1 MQVPTNEELPNH
13 YQSLSTSSLWKDNDI
28 YLIHLVCPDNRSLSK
43 VHTIHETVYDVLID
57 SCNRLKLTDP
67 SIFSLAVNENNEY
80 KFISPKKKLVKVLL
94 KEAIVTS
101 KQAQELYLKNVL
113 FDGNIKTCR
122 LYLRIKLF
130 HNDLNNIDSSCL
142 YYYYQQVKLDL
153 LKYQNWLNI
162 NDYNNIFHKNAAKSI
177 FLNYGLS
184 SVNYL
189 NRNAIKIHLHMPK
202 CEITE
207 ESPRII
213 ASILEKMLSGSEEGK
228 PSPDDK
234 NDNLFH
240 NKRKIYSLSIPGAL
254 ADDAHY
260 IDSNIMLSFLYDATK
275 IPFYGMHFYDVILID
290 TAQSQNI
297 LSKVGIGPHGVLVFS
312 TSDYTAWL
320 YLMKLGLNEISKFT
334 HSKDILG
341 IHETSSRKSYNFR
354 CINEKE
360 AKYLFKHF
368 TEIKQFHYTDEY
380 YHNNRSKLNNDSGAR
395 SSIIQ
400 LSRFA
405 AAVVM
410 SPIIGKKM
418 NSVHNA

>member
-1 MQVPTNEELPNH
+1 MQVPTKEDLPNY

-43 VHTIHETVYDVLID
+43 VHTIHETFYDVLID
-57 SCNRLKLTDP
+57 SCDRLELNDP
-67 SIFSLAVNENNEY
+67 SIFGLAVNENNEF
-80 KFISPKKKLVKVLL
+80 KFISPKKRLVKILL

-130 HNDLNNIDSSCL
+130 HTDFKNLDSSCL

-162 NDYNNIFHKNAAKSI
+162 NDYNHIFHKNAAKSI
-177 FLNYGLS
+177 FLNYGLN

-189 NRNAIKIHLHMPK
+189 NSRTIKIHLHMPK

-207 ESPRII
+207 ESPRIV

-228 PSPDDK
+228 PSPNDT
-234 NDNLFH
+234 NDNLLH
-240 NKRKIYSLSIPGAL
+240 SKRKISSLSIPGAL
-254 ADDAHY
+254 VDDEYY
-260 IDSNIMLSFLYDATK
+260 IDPNIMISFLYDATK

-290 TAQSQNI
+290 NAQSQNI
-297 LSKVGIGPHGVLVFS
+297 SSKVGIGPHGVLVFS
-312 TSDYTAWL
+312 TSDYTTWL

-341 IHETSSRKSYNFR
+341 IHESSSRKIYNFR

-368 TEIKQFHYTDEY
+368 KEIQQFHCTDEY
-380 YHNNRSKLNNDSGAR
+380 YNNRSELNNGSGSR

>member
-1 MQVPTNEELPNH
+1 MQVSTKEDLPNY

-43 VHTIHETVYDVLID
+43 LHTIHETVYDVLID
-57 SCNRLKLTDP
+57 SCDRLELNDP
-67 SIFSLAVNENNEY
+67 SIFGLAVNENNEF
-80 KFISPKKKLVKVLL
+80 KFISPKKRLVKILL

-130 HNDLNNIDSSCL
+130 HTDFKNLDSSCL

-162 NDYNNIFHKNAAKSI
+162 NDYNHIFHKNAAKSI
-177 FLNYGLS
+177 FLNYGLN

-189 NRNAIKIHLHMPK
+189 NSRTIKIHLYMPK

-228 PSPDDK
+228 PSPNDT
-234 NDNLFH
+234 NDNLLH
-240 NKRKIYSLSIPGAL
+240 NKRKISSLSIPGAL
-254 ADDAHY
+254 VDDEHY
-260 IDSNIMLSFLYDATK
+260 IDPNIMISFLYDATK
-275 IPFYGMHFYDVILID
+275 IPFYGMHFYDVMLID
-290 TAQSQNI
+290 NAQSQNI

-312 TSDYTAWL
+312 TSDYTTWL

-341 IHETSSRKSYNFR
+341 IHESSSRKIYNFR

-368 TEIKQFHYTDEY
+368 KEIKQFHCTDEY
-380 YHNNRSKLNNDSGAR
+380 YNNRSELNNDSGSR
-395 SSIIQ
+395 SSVIQ

>member
-1 MQVPTNEELPNH
+1 MQVPTKEDLPNY

-43 VHTIHETVYDVLID
+43 VHTIHETFYDVLID
-57 SCNRLKLTDP
+57 SCDRLELNDP
-67 SIFSLAVNENNEY
+67 SIFGLAVNENNEF
-80 KFISPKKKLVKVLL
+80 KFISPKKRLVKILL

-130 HNDLNNIDSSCL
+130 HTDFKNLDSSCL

-162 NDYNNIFHKNAAKSI
+162 NDYNHIFHKNAAKSI
-177 FLNYGLS
+177 FLNYGLN

-189 NRNAIKIHLHMPK
+189 NSRTIKIHLHMPK

-228 PSPDDK
+228 PSPNDT
-234 NDNLFH
+234 NDNLLH
-240 NKRKIYSLSIPGAL
+240 SKRKISSLSIPGAL
-254 ADDAHY
+254 VDDEYY
-260 IDSNIMLSFLYDATK
+260 IDPNIMISFLYDATK

-290 TAQSQNI
+290 NAQSQNI
-297 LSKVGIGPHGVLVFS
+297 SSKVGIGPHGVLVFS
-312 TSDYTAWL
+312 TSDYTTWL

-341 IHETSSRKSYNFR
+341 IHESSSRKIYNFR

-368 TEIKQFHYTDEY
+368 KEIKQFHCTDEY
-380 YHNNRSKLNNDSGAR
+380 YNNRSELNNGSGSR